1 MRNADYRDFSEAR
14 QNALL
19 DGIMKYGAAHRY
31 HAILARESGEPA
43 GSGVCVT
50 SGGRRGILTARH
62 VLYAD
67 GEREERL
74 PSPVIGFAPPQREIV
89 EGHRR
94 RLHGRRNSRE
104 PLGPFQVTGISIGD
118 RATIAPLQRE
128 GKIYPDPGLPDI
140 AIIAVSDDIEERLR
154 EAARA
159 EGTAAPEPRWVDL
172 DREDLVS
179 IPYGPTNDDDKMLRG
194 SWLITGLRGERSGF
208 KKFYSETDGIVID
221 RIYRRSEYEYYGIFV
236 DEVGGRRAQ
245 SRGWKGTSGGGVWQQ
260 KLTQSGW
267 RKIEQFSPPSLTPE
281 DLEPPVLGGIAFFHE
296 TRKSP
301 QELRGD
307 LHGTTQYRGELYAH
321 RIGGTLV
328 GLIRRALRHG
338 VKMAKM
344 GEREPRQRGSPRAG
358 RIMTHVVMERR
369 VAGTFLMRVDIRDGG
384 ALLAV
389 SPAVPASGVTGAL
402 GRQRR

>member
-1 MRNADYRDFSEAR
+1 MSVPNVTWVRDIGAGILGAPPTPMSTNEIVWSRRSAMRNADYRDFSEAQ

-19 DGIMKYGAAHRY
+19 QGIMKYGAVHRY
-31 HAILARESGEPA
+31 HAILATESGEPA

-74 PSPVIGFAPPQREIV
+74 SNPVIGFAPPQGDIIEDQ
-89 EGHRR
+89 RR
-94 RLHGRRNSRE
+94 RQHGRRNSSE
-104 PLGPFQVTGISIGD
+104 PLGPFPVTGISIGD
-118 RATIAPLQRE
+118 RVTIAPLQR
-128 GKIYPDPGLPDI
+128 KDKSYPDPGLPDI
-140 AIIAVSDDIEERLR
+140 AIVVVSDDIEERLR
-154 EAARA
+154 EAART
-159 EGTAAPEPRWVDL
+159 EGTAVPEPRWVDL

-179 IPYGPTNDDDKMLRG
+179 IPYGPTNEDDEMLRG
-194 SWLITGLRGERSGF
+194 SWLIAGLRGERSDF

-221 RIYRRSEYEYYGIFV
+221 RIYRRSECEYYGIFL

-307 LHGTTQYRGELYAH
+307 LHGRTRYSGELYAH
-321 RIGGTLV
+321 RIGGTLL
-328 GLIRRALRHG
+328 GLIGHALRHG
-338 VKMAKM
+338 VKMAEN
-344 GEREPRQRGSPRAG
+344 G
-358 RIMTHVVMERR
+358 
-369 VAGTFLMRVDIRDGG
+369 
-384 ALLAV
+384 
-389 SPAVPASGVTGAL
+389 
-402 GRQRR
+402 